1 MTTYKVRKVTET
13 DTMTWEISVE
23 ALGVRMYST
32 LNGRKG
38 KKRHIPLAKCFNLD
52 PESEAEK
59 QLKKLIS
66 EGWTQAEE
74 TTRSQP
80 EKKEPA
86 AVTSTMG
93 FPKVWF

>member
-52 PESEAEK
+52 PESEAENSSRNLF
-59 QLKKLIS
+59 QRAGLKRKRPP
-66 EGWTQAEE
+66 GH
-74 TTRSQP
+74 SQ
-80 EKKEPA
+80 KKRNLLQ
-86 AVTSTMG
+86 
-93 FPKVWF
+93 